1 ISNTRVSFAITNCNL
16 TDATILDGAGIYLY
30 NVSYAFLNNN
40 TVSHSWRG
48 IYLEQSSY
56 NSLENNNCTDNV
68 RGIVLETSNSNI
80 IANNTANSQFPVES
94 AIWLYDSD
102 SNTLVNNSFTDAFIA
117 GVYLDQSSYNTVV
130 NNTCSNTDPHIWIS
144 TLSESNEIS
153 WNVFTD
159 SSTNA
164 IDEGTGNVF
173 DHNYWAGYAGS
184 DIDSDGIGDV
194 PYIFSGNNDSYPLVY
209 LPTPPKWDETPS
221 DLRVEFSLSFFYLN
235 LNVTCPSPL
244 TWQVNDTL
252 FSIDTTGGMSSRS
265 ILPIDK
271 YGLNVDVTNIYGL
284 KLSITFSVTVLDT
297 RSPTWLIIPIDQEL
311 EFGVLFVYQVAAI
324 DLSGVDHWWLNDT
337 IQFSID
343 EFGVI
348 RSNAILST
356 GVYGLN
362 ITVHDP
368 YGNILSAVFSV
379 IVELATTPPTTT
391 TEPTTSTTE
400 GIDPAL
406 TFVLGAGL
414 GGTAVIVIVIVL
426 LRRKS

>member
-1 ISNTRVSFAITNCNL
+1 
-16 TDATILDGAGIYLY
+16 
-30 NVSYAFLNNN
+30 
-40 TVSHSWRG
+40 
-48 IYLEQSSY
+48 
-56 NSLENNNCTDNV
+56 LENNNCTDNV